1 MTMVSVK
8 IISLAAVCLASFKG
22 AHGAEAGYDSFSG
35 SRVSCLDELNH
46 YRVAAGFSSFT
57 ESDILT
63 SQAKDEA
70 PSAKEATAKLDSK
83 FLEYACNSLQSKS
96 AALSTVQATFAVHS
110 QSGTN
115 ADCSAAVEY
124 WKGAIADF
132 DSLPP
137 EYQESTTPYNSSK
150 NVSFVALFNPKANAA
165 VDCAYVTCQ
174 KTTTQEPTPETNGGG
189 SGGPGGGPVPGVE
202 QTTSSTS
209 TTKPTT
215 SNDPSLDTNGEDN
228 DKRGDELL
236 QEDRSLQDERQTS
249 SSHGRR
255 LSDASGNAGRTI
267 VEQTNVLVCATTP
280 AALKAG
286 ERPFT

>member
-1 MTMVSVK
+1 MVSLK
-8 IISLAAVCLASFKG
+8 LTCLAGVCLASLTRT
-22 AHGAEAGYDSFSG
+22 HGSEANYDNFSG

-63 SQAKDEA
+63 SQEKNEV
-70 PSAKEATAKLDSK
+70 PSTKETNSKLDSN
-83 FLEYACNSLQSKS
+83 FLNYACNSLQSKS
-96 AALSTVQATFAVHS
+96 AALSTDRATFAVHS

-124 WKGAIADF
+124 WKGAIANF

-150 NVSFVALFNPKANAA
+150 NVSFVALFNPKNNAA

-174 KTTTQEPTPETNGGG
+174 KTTTQPDSDTAGNPSEEQTQPSGPEDPKEPPSTPAAPPASPSDTSPSTNGGG
-189 SGGPGGGPVPGVE
+189 VETEKENLGDKEGVQE
-202 QTTSSTS
+202 
-209 TTKPTT
+209 
-215 SNDPSLDTNGEDN
+215 NEGRDTP
-228 DKRGDELL
+228 
-236 QEDRSLQDERQTS
+236 QV
-249 SSHGRR
+249 RR
-255 LSDASGNAGRTI
+255 LSARSVRTGDTV
-267 VEQTNVLVCATTP
+267 VESTQLLVCATTP
-280 AALKAG
+280 AALKAE